1 MTIELE
7 TGIRTTNPQG
17 PQVCIRVDETWKE
30 IGLIAGNV
38 AIYVP
43 LKEVDNLISE
53 LTKARDKAASG
64 KQ

>member
-7 TGIRTTNPQG
+7 TGIRTTNPQNQ
-17 PQVCIRVDETWKE
+17 QVCIRVDETWRE
-30 IGLIAGNV
+30 IGMIAGNV

-43 LKEVDNLISE
+43 LKEVDNLIAE